1 MNKNESSI
9 PHIIIVGGGFGGLQ
23 LIKKFK
29 NREVKVTWIDKNN
42 YHTFQPLLYQVASGG
57 LGPDA
62 IAYPLRK
69 ISGTAPNIVFRL
81 AEVLKIVPE
90 KNLIETSIGDFNYD
104 YLIIATGS
112 QTNFFGNDSLEKY
125 CMQLKSVG
133 DALDLRSDILQEFE
147 YSIINAAD
155 KNKVKQILNFVVV
168 GGGPTGVETAG
179 ALAEMKNNVLKSD
192 YHEIEPADMQ
202 VHLIESGG
210 QILSMFDKSLTDK
223 AKLSLEKIGV
233 KVMLDTRVESYD
245 GKVLSLHTGE
255 SIYTETVIWSAGVK
269 GKLIDGFKAGDISRG
284 NRYTVD
290 AFNKL
295 IAYENIFAIGDVASM
310 SADIKF
316 PNGHPQVA
324 PVAVQ
329 QAKNIAK
336 NLLNKNKNN
345 WQPFKYFDKGAM
357 ATIGRHKA
365 VLQSFGIKM
374 SGYTA
379 WFAWMFLHLMLLV
392 GYRSRI
398 IVFVNWMWNYVS
410 YQRAIRIIIRP
421 FKRNN
426 EDTL

>member
-1 MNKNESSI
+1 MKTQEDRV
-9 PHIIIVGGGFGGLQ
+9 PHIIIIGGGFGGLQ

-29 NREVKVTWIDKNN
+29 NRNVKVTWFDKNN

-69 ISGTAPNIVFRL
+69 ISGSARNIMFRL
-81 AEVLKIVPE
+81 AEVNKINPE
-90 KNLIETSIGDFNYD
+90 IKSIETSIGEFTYD
-104 YLIIATGS
+104 HLIIATGS
-112 QTNFFGNDSLEKY
+112 QTNFFGNTSLEKN
-125 CMQLKSVG
+125 CMQLKSIG

-147 YSIINAAD
+147 YSIISAAD
-155 KNKVKQILNFVVV
+155 PKKVKQILNFVVV

-179 ALAEMKNNVLKSD
+179 ALAEMKNNVLKAD
-192 YHEIEPADMQ
+192 YHEINPDDMQ
-202 VHLIESGG
+202 VHLIESGDEL
-210 QILSMFDKSLTDK
+210 LSMFDKSLTDK

-233 KVMLDTRVESYD
+233 KVMLNTRVESYD
-245 GKVLSLHTGE
+245 GATLFLHTGE
-255 SIYTETVIWSAGVK
+255 TIPTSTVIWSAGVK
-269 GKLIDGFKAGDISRG
+269 GKIIQGFKADDIGRG
-284 NRYTVD
+284 NRYKVD

-295 IAYENIFAIGDVASM
+295 INYDNIFAIGDVAAM
-310 SADIKF
+310 STDLKF

-324 PVAVQ
+324 PVAIQ
-329 QAKNIAK
+329 QANNLAK
-336 NLLNKNKNN
+336 NLQRVSKSS
-345 WQPFKYFDKGAM
+345 WQKFTYFDKGAM

-398 IVFVNWMWNYVS
+398 IVFVNWMWNYIS

-421 FKRNN
+421 FKRHND
-426 EDTL
+426 DTL

>member
-1 MNKNESSI
+1 MKTQEYYV

-29 NREVKVTWIDKNN
+29 NRKVKVTWFDKNN

-69 ISGTAPNIVFRL
+69 ISGMARNIMFRL
-81 AEVLKIVPE
+81 AEVNKINSD
-90 KNLIETSIGDFNYD
+90 KNSIETSIGEFTYD

-112 QTNFFGNDSLEKY
+112 QTNFFGNTSLEKN
-125 CMQLKSVG
+125 CMQLKSIG

-147 YSIINAAD
+147 YSIISAAD
-155 KNKVKQILNFVVV
+155 QKKVKQILNFVVV

-192 YHEIEPADMQ
+192 YHEINPADMQ

-210 QILSMFDKSLTDK
+210 ELLSMFDKSLTDK

-233 KVMLDTRVESYD
+233 KVMLNTRVESYD
-245 GKVLSLHTGE
+245 GSTLFLNNGE
-255 SIYTETVIWSAGVK
+255 TISTNTVIWSAGVK
-269 GKLIDGFKAGDISRG
+269 GRIIEGFKTDDIGRG
-284 NRYTVD
+284 NRYKVD

-295 IAYENIFAIGDVASM
+295 INYENIFAIGDVATM
-310 SADIKF
+310 STDLKF
-316 PNGHPQVA
+316 PDGHPQVA
-324 PVAVQ
+324 PVAIQ
-329 QAKNIAK
+329 QAN
-336 NLLNKNKNN
+336 NLANN
-345 WQPFKYFDKGAM
+345 LQLADKTNWKPFMYFDKGAM

-374 SGYTA
+374 SGYSA

-398 IVFVNWMWNYVS
+398 IVFVNWMWNYIS

-421 FKRNN
+421 FKRHN